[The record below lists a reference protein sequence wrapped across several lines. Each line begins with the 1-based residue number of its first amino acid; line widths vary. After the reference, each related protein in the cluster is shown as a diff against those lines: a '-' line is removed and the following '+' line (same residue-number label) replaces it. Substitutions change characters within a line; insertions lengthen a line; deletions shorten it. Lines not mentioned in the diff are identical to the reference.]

1 MGMQTDLSKTLDR
14 AAQAARAAKRTVGV
28 FGSSMAVTAAFI
40 PVALATRFDPFVQG
54 QWTKRWATILTRA
67 FGLGVDVTGERP
79 GSGALIIA
87 NHRSYV
93 DIVAIGGLVEA
104 CFIGKADIQSWP
116 VLRTTFRVSN
126 TIFVER
132 DNPASGRRVRQQVT
146 DRLQRGLSI
155 INFAEGTTHDATG
168 LLPFKMGL
176 FKTVLGM
183 QIPIIPTTI
192 TYTGIE
198 RRVEWVGDDTFLD
211 HFVLLAGH
219 RAMRAH
225 VHFGEPLSAD
235 AFDDLEGLVTEVR
248 RRMLSDLSTREE
260 IDPGDYPELA
270 GRDGSPTPSPG
281 GGR

>member
-1 MGMQTDLSKTLDR
+1 MRAKLSQTLAQSAR
-14 AAQAARAAKRTVGV
+14 AFRAAKRTVGV
-28 FGSSMAVTAAFI
+28 FGSSLAVTAAYA
-40 PVALATRFDPFVQG
+40 PVGLVTRFDARVQG
-54 QWTKRWATILTRA
+54 RWTRRWAAALTRG

-104 CFIGKADIQSWP
+104 CFIGKADIQRWP
-116 VLRTTFRVSN
+116 VLSTTFRLSN

-132 DNPASGRRVRQQVT
+132 DNPASGRKVRRQVT
-146 DRLQRGLSI
+146 DRLRQGLSI

-176 FKTVLGM
+176 FKAVFGM
-183 QIPIIPTTI
+183 QLPIIPTTI
-192 TYTGIE
+192 TYSGVE

-211 HFVLLAGH
+211 HFLLLAGH

-225 VHFGEPLSAD
+225 VHFGEPLLAD
-235 AFDDLEGLVTEVR
+235 THDDLGELVAEVR
-248 RRMLSDLSTREE
+248 RRMLRDLSAREG
-260 IDPGDYPELA
+260 IDPDDYPELA
-270 GRDGSPTPSPG
+270 GQDSAPRSPRG